1 MRESE
6 DDEGGFREEKRGRK
20 KRKEGRFGVESK
32 FFEIGV
38 EEKQGRF
45 QVVIEESKG
54 GVSSWVRLGPRSVE
68 ALLDSLKQCIKA
80 EDKGKWERGWR
91 ENGRVYSLVRDENKA
106 GMFIRLGV
114 VDKEK
119 RRYNIFIPKGRG
131 EGGGWNLMVE
141 MLQKVAGNNGVKEKK
156 QEERAMVETSMNKSF
171 VEMVKGSEGRGGE
184 VVKVEVREE
193 EIRGNL
199 RKLEYCLVGSWSPS
213 LANGMDMERFG
224 WLMART
230 WGLQGNLGLARMETG
245 RVLLEFQHVG
255 EAERVLAYGS
265 RRVGAVQLG
274 LERWRPRC
282 GCEDEGGS
290 RKEVWVKILGLPVS
304 LWDPSILRKVGDK
317 CGGFVAMDPLTKK
330 MVDLEGARILVKR
343 KNGGLPSRVDI
354 VVEEVCYSL
363 YLWWEVR
370 PEMRKS
376 ISGSSLKGI
385 YREEVRGDAM
395 TRATQRVGEERS
407 ARPEALLRT
416 ADGTDE
422 QVRGVVGEGTGE
434 QVGAG
439 YGARVSAELDQV
451 DRLLHPGPS
460 SGRTL
465 YPKAQRGEK
474 KGPSP
479 LKGLKLKGVVS
490 EEAGLGIGPS
500 YSKSDWWIGV
510 GESPGLFRSNGG
522 EGDQLSPLQPESR
535 KGKPERGS
543 IWKRGDFSEGRN
555 REDEFLKI
563 REKEDA
569 WKQQMVPSHSVT
581 DRALI
586 AEELR
591 YGSVLIQR
599 GGRDSGYP
607 SSSSHSFDRTPEGE
621 FYDHSGVACEV
632 IQNEIPL
639 NTIKPVVNGGGRWEL
654 AEDITVNDNDK
665 EWEKGS
671 MLTVSQEAR
680 EERENGWEECNL
692 AKFSQFLGFPIEGL
706 EKEIVN
712 FLAKIRKRREKIYS
726 RGVLEKTKFERELKR
741 LECSINY
748 EGGSKQRS
756 SSQDRGCQLIEVVRS
771 IGVGRFLDWRAVDAS
786 GTAGGILV
794 CWDKRLLELLD
805 WEEGQFT
812 ISCRFRKVEDGAVW
826 VFTGVYGPF
835 TKNERDC
842 MWDEIGAI
850 RGLWEEPWCVGG
862 DFNVIRSQN
871 ERNRQGR
878 ISATMRKFA
887 QVIDELGLIDLP
899 LQGGDYTWSGG
910 PNNRYWA
917 RLDRFL
923 VTPSWMDQFSSV
935 IQKRL
940 PRPASDH
947 FPIVL
952 EGGTVRR
959 GPSPFRFENM
969 WLKVDGFQELI
980 HSWWQGI
987 EVRGSASFRLEDNKA
1002 AALQLVDHW
1011 DRVGCERRLSE
1022 EETESKKEA
1031 KDSYA
1036 KWVSLEETHWRQ
1048 HSRELW
1054 LREGDNNT
1062 GYFHRMVAAHRRFN
1076 HVDRIKIG
1084 GVWLTEEKDVREGV
1098 ANAFQ
1103 HLLTENSDWKADIE
1117 GLQLEQLNQQE
1128 AENLEQPFSEEEIH
1142 SALMEM
1148 NGDKAPGP
1156 DGFTM
1161 AFWQRCWVIVKEE
1174 VLEMFK
1180 EFYEQSAFI
1189 KSMNSTFLV
1198 LIPKKGGLRTLGNSG
1213 QSVSWGGCTNYW
1225 PRQILDAS
1233 LIANEAIDAW
1243 QKRGER
1249 GLICKLDI
1257 DKAYDSLNW
1266 QFLMKV
1272 MRKMGF
1278 GSRWLGWMWSC
1289 ISTAKFSV
1297 LVNGVSAGFFPSS
1310 KGLRQG
1316 DPLSPYLFVMGM
1328 EVLSNLIRRVVEGG
1342 FLSGCRI
1349 RGGGRQPVHVSH
1361 LLFADDTI
1369 VFCEAR
1375 KEYLTY
1381 LSWILF
1387 WFEAV
1392 SGLRINL
1399 EKSELIPVGEVEEME
1414 EMAAELGCKVG
1425 SMPSVYL
1432 GLPLGARNKSAAVWD
1447 GVEEKMR
1454 RRLAH
1459 WKRQYISKG
1468 GRLILIKSTMA
1479 SIPLYQMSLFRMPK
1493 LVARRLEKL
1502 QRDFLWGGGNLER
1515 KVHIVNWKIVC
1526 TEKEKGGLG
1535 LRKLVPLN
1543 KALLGKWIWRF
1554 ACEKE
1559 NLWRQVLVAKYGQE
1573 GFGWMTKKTNG
1584 TFGVGVWKEIMKEKD
1599 WCWENM
1605 AFRMGNGTRIRF
1617 WNDLW
1622 CGCTVLSQRFPH
1634 LYGMAAHRNGTVE
1647 DMWDQNVGQGDWD
1660 VRFVRRFNDWELDLV
1675 GNLLHTL
1682 RGFNPTLEEDA
1693 VFWKGRKN
1701 GKFKVKE
1708 AYNLVLLGARCS
1720 RLIGSREEGGISL
1733 IGASCVDVKRKL

>member
-32 FFEIGV
+32 FFKIGV

-68 ALLDSLKQCIKA
+68 ALLDSLIQCIKA

-114 VDKEK
+114 IDKEK

-131 EGGGWNLMVE
+131 EGGGWNLMAE

-156 QEERAMVETSMNKSF
+156 QEDRAMVETSMNKSF

-184 VVKVEVREE
+184 VVRVEVREE

-213 LANGMDMERFG
+213 LANGMDMKRFG

-265 RRVGAVQLG
+265 RRVGGVQLG

-317 CGGFVAMDPLTKK
+317 CGGFVAMDPLTEK

-370 PEMRKS
+370 LEMRKS
-376 ISGSSLKGI
+376 ISGSSLKGN

-395 TRATQRVGEERS
+395 ARATQRVGEERS

-434 QVGAG
+434 RVGAG

-451 DRLLHPGPS
+451 DGLLHPGPS

-479 LKGLKLKGVVS
+479 LKGLKLKGVVA
-490 EEAGLGIGPS
+490 EEAGHGIGPS

-510 GESPGLFRSNGG
+510 GESPGLSGSNGG
-522 EGDQLSPLQPESR
+522 EGDQLGPLQPESR

-555 REDEFLKI
+555 REVEFLKI

-569 WKQQMVPSHSVT
+569 WKQQMVPSYSVT

-586 AEELR
+586 AEESR

-599 GGRDSGYP
+599 G
-607 SSSSHSFDRTPEGE
+607 
-621 FYDHSGVACEV
+621 GVACEV

-639 NTIKPVVNGGGRWEL
+639 NTIKPVVNGGGKWEL

-671 MLTVSQEAR
+671 MLTVPQEAR
-680 EERENGWEECNL
+680 E
-692 AKFSQFLGFPIEGL
+692 
-706 EKEIVN
+706 
-712 FLAKIRKRREKIYS
+712 KRREKIYS

-756 SSQDRGCQLIEVVRS
+756 SSQETKINLMSEWVVRS

-812 ISCRFRKVEDGAVW
+812 ISCRFRKVEDGVVW

-878 ISATMRKFA
+878 ISAAMRKFA

-899 LQGGDYTWSGG
+899 LQGGDYT
-910 PNNRYWA
+910 
-917 RLDRFL
+917 
-923 VTPSWMDQFSSV
+923 V

-947 FPIVL
+947 FSVVL
-952 EGGTVRR
+952 EGGIMRR

-969 WLKVDGFQELI
+969 WLKVEGFQELI

-987 EVRGSASFRLEDNKA
+987 E
-1002 AALQLVDHW
+1002 LVNHW
-1011 DRVGCERRLSE
+1011 DRVECERRLSE
-1022 EETESKKEA
+1022 EETVSKKEA

-1062 GYFHRMVAAHRRFN
+1062 GYFHRMVDAHRRFN

-1198 LIPKKGGLRTLGNSG
+1198 LIPKKGGAEDLGEFRPISLLGGLYKLLAKVLANRLKKVIG
-1213 QSVSWGGCTNYW
+1213 RVVSTDQNAFVMG
-1225 PRQILDAS
+1225 RQILDAS

-1243 QKRGER
+1243 QKMGER

-1257 DKAYDSLNW
+1257 EKAYDSLNW
-1266 QFLMKV
+1266 KFLMKV

-1278 GSRWLGWMWSC
+1278 SSRWLGWMWSC

-1316 DPLSPYLFVMGM
+1316 DPLSPYLFEMGM
-1328 EVLSNLIRRVVEGG
+1328 EVLSNLIKRAVEGG

-1369 VFCEAR
+1369 VLCEAR

-1387 WFEAV
+1387 WFEAA
-1392 SGLRINL
+1392 SGLSINL

-1454 RRLAH
+1454 KRLAH
-1459 WKRQYISKG
+1459 WKRKYISKG

-1526 TEKEKGGLG
+1526 TEKEKGGL
-1535 LRKLVPLN
+1535 
-1543 KALLGKWIWRF
+1543 A
-1554 ACEKE
+1554 
-1559 NLWRQVLVAKYGQE
+1559 
-1573 GFGWMTKKTNG
+1573 
-1584 TFGVGVWKEIMKEKD
+1584 
-1599 WCWENM
+1599 
-1605 AFRMGNGTRIRF
+1605 
-1617 WNDLW
+1617 
-1622 CGCTVLSQRFPH
+1622 
-1634 LYGMAAHRNGTVE
+1634 
-1647 DMWDQNVGQGDWD
+1647 
-1660 VRFVRRFNDWELDLV
+1660 
-1675 GNLLHTL
+1675 
-1682 RGFNPTLEEDA
+1682 
-1693 VFWKGRKN
+1693 
-1701 GKFKVKE
+1701 
-1708 AYNLVLLGARCS
+1708 
-1720 RLIGSREEGGISL
+1720 
-1733 IGASCVDVKRKL
+1733 